1 MILELCRKTLLRLPP
16 ETAHHLAIFSLSR
29 FSYKNSIAIPD
40 GVSQTIWNKN
50 FVHPLG
56 IGAGFD
62 KDAEAYN
69 ALGKLGFSFVEVG
82 SITPKAQPGNP
93 RPRLFRLKDMGAI
106 INRYGFN
113 SKGMLYAQQ
122 RLIEDKKNVILGVNL
137 GKNKDSVDYLDDFM
151 CVAEGLIDYA
161 DYLTI
166 NLSSPNT
173 PGLRDLQHA
182 ETIEPLLEK
191 LHRLRLEKKVDCP
204 ILIKLSPDMES
215 HDEANLLTYLAG
227 SLVDGLIVS
236 NTTVSRHN
244 FSPVPT
250 MLQTGGMS
258 GKPLQERARDM
269 LTRVFKVIGYSKP
282 IIASGGIDSGAEA
295 YRRICLG
302 ASLCQ
307 IYTAFIYEG
316 PAILPKMLAEI
327 ECLMRQ
333 DGFET
338 ISQAIGSYYEKH
350 SG

>member
-1 MILELCRKTLLRLPP
+1 MILELCRKTLLRLPS
-16 ETAHHLAIFSLSR
+16 ETAHHLAVFSLSHFPFENR
-29 FSYKNSIAIPD
+29 ITIPD
-40 GVSQTIWNKN
+40 GVSQTIWNKK

-62 KDAEAYN
+62 KDAEIYN
-69 ALGKLGFSFVEVG
+69 SLGKLGFSFVEVG
-82 SITPKAQPGNP
+82 SITPKPQPGNP
-93 RPRLFRLKDMGAI
+93 RPRLFRLKDIGAI

-122 RLIEDKKNVILGVNL
+122 RLAKNKKDVILGVNI

-151 CVAEGLIDYA
+151 CAAEKLIEYA

-182 ETIEPLLEK
+182 ETIDPLLER
-191 LHRLRLEKKVDCP
+191 LHRLRLERGIDCP
-204 ILIKLSPDMES
+204 ILIKISPDMNP

-244 FSPVPT
+244 FSAIPPL
-250 MLQTGGMS
+250 LQTGGMS
-258 GKPLQERARDM
+258 GKPLQERSRDM
-269 LTRVFKVIGYSKP
+269 LMRVFNVIGHNKP

-327 ECLMRQ
+327 EYLMRQ
-333 DGFET
+333 DGFQT

>member
-29 FSYKNSIAIPD
+29 FSYENRIAIPD

-62 KDAEAYN
+62 KDAEVYN

-122 RLIEDKKNVILGVNL
+122 RLVEDKKNVILGVNL
-137 GKNKDSVDYLDDFM
+137 GKNKDSVDYLYDFM

-191 LHRLRLEKKVDCP
+191 LHRLRLERKADCP
-204 ILIKLSPDMES
+204 ILIKLSPDMEP

-244 FSPVPT
+244 FSLVPAK
-250 MLQTGGMS
+250 LQTGGMS
-258 GKPLQERARDM
+258 GKPLQERSRDM

-327 ECLMRQ
+327 EYLMRQ
-333 DGFET
+333 DGFQT

>member
-1 MILELCRKTLLRLPP
+1 MILELCRKMLLRLPP

-29 FSYKNSIAIPD
+29 FSYENRIAIPD

-62 KDAEAYN
+62 KDAEVYN

-122 RLIEDKKNVILGVNL
+122 RLVEDKKSVILGVNL
-137 GKNKDSVDYLDDFM
+137 GKNKGSVDYLYDFM

-191 LHRLRLEKKVDCP
+191 LHRLRLERKADCP
-204 ILIKLSPDMES
+204 ILIKLSPDMEP

-244 FSPVPT
+244 FSLVPAK
-250 MLQTGGMS
+250 LQTGGMS
-258 GKPLQERARDM
+258 GKPLQERSRDM

-327 ECLMRQ
+327 EYLMRQ
-333 DGFET
+333 DGFQT